1 MDTGEYKR
9 HWGRYGNPPD
19 DSFEA
24 GPLPAWSGFPG
35 PTGLFP
41 RFAHGANIAKDSL
54 VYVADRA
61 HNLLQV
67 YEPDGTFV
75 KEGPT
80 PGPINSVAFSADSD
94 QYYVY
99 GAGINAAG
107 KIYIMRRDDLKVLG
121 EFDSA
126 GQHFFDSD
134 SKGNLYTCGLFIP
147 ERFILKDDPRAGR

>member
-1 MDTGEYKR
+1 M
-9 HWGRYGNPPD
+9 
-19 DSFEA
+19 
-24 GPLPAWSGFPG
+24 
-35 PTGLFP
+35 
-41 RFAHGANIAKDSL
+41 
-54 VYVADRA
+54 YVADRA

-80 PGPINSVAFSADSD
+80 PGPINSVAFSADPD
-94 QYYVY
+94 QHYVY

-134 SKGNLYTCGLFIP
+134 SKGNLFTCGLFLP
-147 ERFILKDDPRAGR
+147 EKFILKDNPIANR